1 MRCAA
6 PVHQE
11 EKGLSIAPQAA
22 LLKELKD
29 LLLSLSVQYSCITF
43 EKKLGEKIRF
53 SLVTVLACL
62 RFIWWGYSWKQA
74 FFLHCFVLIQIQD
87 SKFF

>member
-22 LLKELKD
+22 LLKLED
-29 LLLSLSVQYSCITF
+29 LLRSLSVQYSCITF
-43 EKKLGEKIRF
+43 EKKLGEKVKF

-62 RFIWWGYSWKQA
+62 KDLSDEGVLESRLFPPIV
-74 FFLHCFVLIQIQD
+74 LH
-87 SKFF
+87 